1 MIVAFTVPGMPRAKG
16 RPRLGAHGVYTPAST
31 REYEDLVRACA
42 IDKKRLLGIP
52 DHQVLSGPLA
62 LRYWM
67 VLDDEPMAMI
77 EVSELQAR
85 PVARHPDLDNA
96 LKAVLDGL
104 QHPKVPILIRD
115 DSQIV
120 RIDAEILVPGV
131 RTWASDTT
139 T

>member
-16 RPRLGAHGVYTPAST
+16 RPRLGAHGVYTPEST
-31 REYEDLVRACA
+31 REYEDMVRACA

-52 DHQVLSGPLA
+52 DHEVLVGPLS

-67 VLDDEPMAMI
+67 VLGDDPRAHI
-77 EVSELQAR
+77 EVCELEPR
-85 PVARHPDLDNA
+85 HVARHPDLDNA
-96 LKAVLDGL
+96 IKAVLDGL

-120 RIDAEILVPGV
+120 RIQAEILVPGLV
-131 RTWASDTT
+131 TWALDTT